1 MLYDA
6 SWGGMGI
13 WHRCAEFS
21 EGVTVACCG
30 VCWVASP
37 SLLDEYAYALKEG
50 GRLYTITDVP
60 DLHTWMDNCCVQH
73 MYFRRMTDEELVRR
87 GDGVGGSSLGCF
99 CSVTHHR
106 VFVAVVMYTY
116 TEEGKKVERNA
127 GPKLASVFVRRS
139 DAEALAV
146 EATRDFWEP
155 LSSVAAFRAG
165 APELAGVAGAG
176 AGKA

>member
-1 MLYDA
+1 M
-6 SWGGMGI
+6 
-13 WHRCAEFS
+13 
-21 EGVTVACCG
+21 
-30 VCWVASP
+30 
-37 SLLDEYAYALKEG
+37 SLLL
-50 GRLYTITDVP
+50 L
-60 DLHTWMDNCCVQH
+60 
-73 MYFRRMTDEELVRR
+73 
-87 GDGVGGSSLGCF
+87 
-99 CSVTHHR
+99 SV
-106 VFVAVVMYTY
+106 VVLQAADPCINIMYTY